1 MTSSPLAGGV
11 GQPVSGGRAEAVA
24 RERERLRAIR
34 ERREAQSADSGVDG
48 FTVRR
53 WRKVGVLGA
62 HAVPR
67 AHALLRR
74 LVDLAHDAAQEA
86 AHDALTDALRDEP
99 DDRLLPAVR
108 AVLERADPAAVA
120 ATLTEVHA
128 GGFLWLSEVGE
139 QRLTALTAGDD
150 TLTVPGSEDS
160 SGAFALLAASATEEM
175 AALPPRMLPRVLP
188 WIPMSVLDDLIDAGV
203 AGPEHQPWRYRAEE
217 TEHAYLKARLAPDQ
231 VTDEQATVLG
241 WTVWERRN
249 AFLAGGEPLPSAG
262 DVYDLLERVADGDAS
277 VVKEL
282 ERELPRDLV
291 LRLRRLLDGAAVGNW
306 DRDIREDRGLWRL
319 IFALWE
325 PKAAVN
331 PSRSPLHA
339 LMALRQAYDLL
350 CMNDLARASS
360 QIDKLVSYEAADPAC
375 RAEALN
381 FHAYTLLLQE
391 EVDAAAVVLEGI
403 RDAHERAEANLRMV
417 RRRRAVPRN
426 DRPAASN
433 PYLDLGLPH
442 GAQSW
447 TARYRDL
454 RREYVRDVDM
464 SARLN
469 SAMKRIRDAERDED
483 WSGFFVLPLD
493 LDVFEL
499 PDEVPVTLVP
509 PLAPLIR
516 RTTSHSPESLGLVR
530 QRAVADLLPQLL
542 NAPRRP
548 DRNTRTHTQ

>member
-1 MTSSPLAGGV
+1 M
-11 GQPVSGGRAEAVA
+11 SGERAEAVA
-24 RERERLRAIR
+24 RERERLRALR
-34 ERREAQSADSGVDG
+34 ERREAQNADSGVDG

-62 HAVPR
+62 QAVSR
-67 AHALLRR
+67 AHALLQQ
-74 LVDLAHDAAQEA
+74 LVDLAHNAAHDA

-108 AVLERADPAAVA
+108 AVLERADPTAIA

-128 GGFLWLSEVGE
+128 GAFLWLSEAGE
-139 QRLTALTAGDD
+139 QRLTALTAGDN
-150 TLTVPGSEDS
+150 TLAVPGSEDP
-160 SGAFALLAASATEEM
+160 SGASALLAALAAESSA
-175 AALPPRMLPRVLP
+175 AFPPRMLPRVLP
-188 WIPMSVLDDLIDAGV
+188 WIPLSVLDDLIDAGTV
-203 AGPEHQPWRYRAEE
+203 GPEHQPWQYRAEE
-217 TEHAYLKARLAPDQ
+217 TDHAYLKARLVPDQ
-231 VTDEQATVLG
+231 VTGEQASALQ
-241 WTVWERRN
+241 WTARERRS
-249 AFLAGGEPLPSAG
+249 AFLAADERLPSAG

-291 LRLRRLLDGAAVGNW
+291 LRLRRLLDGVAVGNW
-306 DRDIREDRGLWRL
+306 DRDIWEDRGLWRL

-350 CMNDLARASS
+350 CMNDLARASA
-360 QIDKLVSYEAADPAC
+360 QIDKLVSYEATDPAC

-391 EVDAAAVVLEGI
+391 ELDAAGMALEGI
-403 RDAHERAEANLRMV
+403 RDAHERAESNLLMV
-417 RRRRAVPRN
+417 RQRQAVSRN

-442 GAQSW
+442 GAPSW
-447 TARYRDL
+447 TTRYRDL
-454 RREYVRDVDM
+454 RREHVRDVDM

-469 SAMKRIRDAERDED
+469 SAMKRIRDAERHED

-509 PLAPLIR
+509 RLAPLTR
-516 RTTSHSPESLGLVR
+516 RTASYSPEGLGLVR
-530 QRAVADLLPQLL
+530 QRAVADLLPHLL

-548 DRNTRTHTQ
+548 DRNARTHTP

>member
-1 MTSSPLAGGV
+1 MTSLPPAGGA
-11 GQPVSGGRAEAVA
+11 GKPVSGERAEAVA
-24 RERERLRAIR
+24 RERERLRALR
-34 ERREAQSADSGVDG
+34 ERREAQNADSGVDG

-62 HAVPR
+62 QAVSR
-67 AHALLRR
+67 AHALLQQ
-74 LVDLAHDAAQEA
+74 LVDLAHNAAHDA

-108 AVLERADPAAVA
+108 AVLERADPTAIA

-128 GGFLWLSEVGE
+128 GAFLWLSEAGE
-139 QRLTALTAGDD
+139 QRLTALTAGDN
-150 TLTVPGSEDS
+150 TLAVPGSEDP
-160 SGAFALLAASATEEM
+160 SGASALLAALAAESSA
-175 AALPPRMLPRVLP
+175 AFPPRMLPRVLP
-188 WIPMSVLDDLIDAGV
+188 WIPLSVLDDLIDAGTV
-203 AGPEHQPWRYRAEE
+203 GPEHQPWQYRAEE
-217 TEHAYLKARLAPDQ
+217 TDHAYLKARLVPDQ
-231 VTDEQATVLG
+231 VTGEQASALQ
-241 WTVWERRN
+241 WTARERRS
-249 AFLAGGEPLPSAG
+249 AFLAADERLPSAG

-291 LRLRRLLDGAAVGNW
+291 LRLRRLLDGVAVGNW
-306 DRDIREDRGLWRL
+306 DRDIWEDRGLWRL

-350 CMNDLARASS
+350 CMNDLARASA
-360 QIDKLVSYEAADPAC
+360 QIDKLVSYEATDPAC

-391 EVDAAAVVLEGI
+391 ELDAAGMALEGI
-403 RDAHERAEANLRMV
+403 RDAHERAESNLLMV
-417 RRRRAVPRN
+417 RQRQAVSRN

-442 GAQSW
+442 GAPSW
-447 TARYRDL
+447 TTRYRDL
-454 RREYVRDVDM
+454 RREHVRDVDM

-469 SAMKRIRDAERDED
+469 SAMKRIRDAERHED

-509 PLAPLIR
+509 RLAPLTR
-516 RTTSHSPESLGLVR
+516 RTASYSPEGLGLVR
-530 QRAVADLLPQLL
+530 QRAVADLLPHLL

-548 DRNTRTHTQ
+548 DRNARTHTP

>member
-1 MTSSPLAGGV
+1 MTSPPPAGGA
-11 GQPVSGGRAEAVA
+11 GQSVPRSRTAAVA
-24 RERERLRAIR
+24 RERERLRALR
-34 ERREAQSADSGVDG
+34 ERRDAQSADSGIDG

-62 HAVPR
+62 QAVTR
-67 AHALLRR
+67 AHTMLRQ
-74 LVDLAHDAAQEA
+74 LADLAHEA
-86 AHDALTDALRDEP
+86 AHDALADALRDEP

-150 TLTVPGSEDS
+150 RLTVPGSEDP
-160 SGAFALLAASATEEM
+160 SGAFALLAAF
-175 AALPPRMLPRVLP
+175 AAESTAAFPSRMLPRVLP
-188 WIPMSVLDDLIDAGV
+188 WIPLSVLDDLIDAGV
-203 AGPEHQPWRYRAEE
+203 VGPEHQPWQYRAEE
-217 TEHAYLKARLAPDQ
+217 TDHAYLKARLVPDQ
-231 VTDEQATVLG
+231 VTAEQATTLE
-241 WTVWERRN
+241 WTARERRN

-291 LRLRRLLDGAAVGNW
+291 LRLRRLLDGVAVGNW
-306 DRDIREDRGLWRL
+306 DRDIWEDRGLWRL

-350 CMNDLARASS
+350 CMNDLARASA

-391 EVDAAAVVLEGI
+391 QLDAAALVLEGI
-403 RDAHERAEANLRMV
+403 HDAHERAESNLRML
-417 RRRRAVPRN
+417 RRRQAVQRN

-442 GAQSW
+442 GAPSW
-447 TARYRDL
+447 TTRYRDL
-454 RREYVRDVDM
+454 RREHVRDLDT

-469 SAMKRIRDAERDED
+469 NAMKRIRDAERDED

-509 PLAPLIR
+509 PLAPLTR
-516 RTTSHSPESLGLVR
+516 RTASHSPEGLGLVR
-530 QRAVADLLPQLL
+530 QRAVADLLPHLL

-548 DRNTRTHTQ
+548 DRNARTHTP

>member
-1 MTSSPLAGGV
+1 MTSPPPAGA
-11 GQPVSGGRAEAVA
+11 RAEAVA
-24 RERERLRAIR
+24 RERERLRALR
-34 ERREAQSADSGVDG
+34 ERREAQSADSGIDG

-62 HAVPR
+62 QAVPR
-67 AHALLRR
+67 AHTLLRQ
-74 LVDLAHDAAQEA
+74 LADFAYDA
-86 AHDALTDALRDEP
+86 AHDALAHALRDEP

-108 AVLERADPAAVA
+108 AVLERADPAVVA

-128 GGFLWLSEVGE
+128 GGFLWLSETGE

-150 TLTVPGSEDS
+150 TLAVSGSEDP
-160 SGAFALLAASATEEM
+160 SGAFALLAAFATEST
-175 AALPPRMLPRVLP
+175 AAFPHRMLPRVLP
-188 WIPMSVLDDLIDAGV
+188 WIPLSVLDDLIDAGV
-203 AGPEHQPWRYRAEE
+203 VGPEHQPWQYRAEE
-217 TEHAYLKARLAPDQ
+217 MEHAYLKARLVPDQ
-231 VTDEQATVLG
+231 VTAEQATTLE
-241 WTVWERRN
+241 WTARERRN
-249 AFLAGGEPLPSAG
+249 AFLAGGESLPLAD

-291 LRLRRLLDGAAVGNW
+291 LRLRRLLDGVAVGNW
-306 DRDIREDRGLWRL
+306 DRDIWEDRGLWRL

-350 CMNDLARASS
+350 CMNDLARASA

-391 EVDAAAVVLEGI
+391 ELDAAALVLEGI
-403 RDAHERAEANLRMV
+403 RDTHERAESNLRML
-417 RRRRAVPRN
+417 RRRQTIQRN

-442 GAQSW
+442 GALSW
-447 TARYRDL
+447 TNRYRDL
-454 RREYVRDVDM
+454 RREHVRDVDT

-509 PLAPLIR
+509 PLAPLTR
-516 RTTSHSPESLGLVR
+516 RTTSHSPAALGLVR
-530 QRAVADLLPQLL
+530 QRAVADLLPHLL

-548 DRNTRTHTQ
+548 DRNARTNTP

>member
-1 MTSSPLAGGV
+1 MTSPLPARA
-11 GQPVSGGRAEAVA
+11 RAEAVA
-24 RERERLRAIR
+24 RERERLRALR
-34 ERREAQSADSGVDG
+34 ERREAQSADSGIDG

-53 WRKVGVLGA
+53 WRKAGVLGA
-62 HAVPR
+62 EAVPR
-67 AHALLRR
+67 AHALLRE
-74 LVDLAHDAAQEA
+74 LADLAHDTAHEA
-86 AHDALTDALRDEP
+86 AHDALADALRDEP

-108 AVLERADPAAVA
+108 AVLERADPTAVA

-128 GGFLWLSEVGE
+128 GGFLWLSEAGE
-139 QRLTALTAGDD
+139 QRLTALTTGDD
-150 TLTVPGSEDS
+150 TLAVPASEDP
-160 SGAFALLAASATEEM
+160 SGAAALLSAFVTDGTAAF
-175 AALPPRMLPRVLP
+175 PPRMLPRVLP
-188 WIPMSVLDDLIDAGV
+188 WIPLSVLDDLIDAGV
-203 AGPEHQPWRYRAEE
+203 VGPEHQPWQYRPEE
-217 TEHAYLKARLAPDQ
+217 TDHAYLKARLVPDQ
-231 VTDEQATVLG
+231 VTDEEAAALE
-241 WTVWERRN
+241 WTARERRN

-291 LRLRRLLDGAAVGNW
+291 LRLRRLLDGVAVGNW
-306 DRDIREDRGLWRL
+306 DRDIWADRGLWRL

-350 CMNDLARASS
+350 CMNDLARASA
-360 QIDKLVSYEAADPAC
+360 QIDKLLSYEAADPAC

-391 EVDAAAVVLEGI
+391 ELDAAAMALEGI
-403 RDAHERAEANLRMV
+403 CDAHERAESNLRMV
-417 RRRRAVPRN
+417 RRRRAVSRN

-442 GAQSW
+442 GAASW
-447 TARYRDL
+447 TTRYRDL
-454 RREYVRDVDM
+454 RREHVRDVDM
-464 SARLN
+464 SAWLN

-493 LDVFEL
+493 LDAFEL
-499 PDEVPVTLVP
+499 PDEVPVTFVP
-509 PLAPLIR
+509 PLAPMIR
-516 RTTSHSPESLGLVR
+516 RTTSRSPEDLGLVR
-530 QRAVADLLPQLL
+530 QRAVADLLPHLL

-548 DRNTRTHTQ
+548 DRNARTHTQ

>member
-1 MTSSPLAGGV
+1 MTSPPPAGGA
-11 GQPVSGGRAEAVA
+11 GQPVLGARAEAVA
-24 RERERLRAIR
+24 RERQRLRVLR
-34 ERREAQSADSGVDG
+34 ERREAQSADSGIDG

-53 WRKVGVLGA
+53 WRKAGVLGTQ
-62 HAVPR
+62 AVPR

-74 LVDLAHDAAQEA
+74 LADLAHDTAHDA

-108 AVLERADPAAVA
+108 TVLERAEPAAVA
-120 ATLTEVHA
+120 ETLAEVHA
-128 GGFLWLSEVGE
+128 GGFLWLSEAGE

-150 TLTVPGSEDS
+150 TLAVPGSEDP
-160 SGAFALLAASATEEM
+160 SGASALLTAFGMDGTAI
-175 AALPPRMLPRVLP
+175 LPTRLLPRVLP
-188 WIPMSVLDDLIDAGV
+188 WIPLSVLDDLIDAGV
-203 AGPEHQPWRYRAEE
+203 VGPEHQPWQYRAEE
-217 TEHAYLKARLAPDQ
+217 TDHAYLKARLVPDQ
-231 VTDEQATVLG
+231 VTDEQAAALE
-241 WTVWERRN
+241 WSARERRS

-291 LRLRRLLDGAAVGNW
+291 LRLRRLLDGVAVGNW
-306 DRDIREDRGLWRL
+306 DRDIWADRGLWRL

-350 CMNDLARASS
+350 CMNDLTRASA
-360 QIDKLVSYEAADPAC
+360 QVDKLVSYESADPAC

-391 EVDAAAVVLEGI
+391 ELDAAALVLEGI
-403 RDAHERAEANLRMV
+403 RDAHERAESNLRML
-417 RRRRAVPRN
+417 RRRQAVQRN

-442 GAQSW
+442 GAPSW
-447 TARYRDL
+447 TTRYRDL
-454 RREYVRDVDM
+454 RREHVRDVDM
-464 SARLN
+464 SAQLN

-509 PLAPLIR
+509 PLAPLTR
-516 RTTSHSPESLGLVR
+516 RTAFHSPEGLGLVR
-530 QRAVADLLPQLL
+530 QRAVADLLPHLL

-548 DRNTRTHTQ
+548 DRNARTHTP

>member
-1 MTSSPLAGGV
+1 MTSLPPAGGV
-11 GQPVSGGRAEAVA
+11 GKPVSGERAEAVA
-24 RERERLRAIR
+24 RERERLRALR

-62 HAVPR
+62 QAVSR
-67 AHALLRR
+67 AHALLQQ
-74 LVDLAHDAAQEA
+74 LVDLAHNAAHDA

-108 AVLERADPAAVA
+108 AVLERADPTAIA

-128 GGFLWLSEVGE
+128 GAFLWLSEAGE
-139 QRLTALTAGDD
+139 QRLTVLTAGDN
-150 TLTVPGSEDS
+150 TLAVPGSEDP
-160 SGAFALLAASATEEM
+160 SGASALLAALAAESSA
-175 AALPPRMLPRVLP
+175 AFPPRMLPRVLP
-188 WIPMSVLDDLIDAGV
+188 WIPLSVLDDLIDAGTV
-203 AGPEHQPWRYRAEE
+203 GPEHQPWQYRAEE
-217 TEHAYLKARLAPDQ
+217 TDHAYLKARLVPDQ
-231 VTDEQATVLG
+231 VTDEQASALQ
-241 WTVWERRN
+241 WTARERRS
-249 AFLAGGEPLPSAG
+249 AFLAADETLPSAG

-291 LRLRRLLDGAAVGNW
+291 LRLRRLLDGVAVGNW
-306 DRDIREDRGLWRL
+306 DRDIWEDRGLWRL

-350 CMNDLARASS
+350 CMNDLPRASA
-360 QIDKLVSYEAADPAC
+360 QIDKLVSYEATDPAC

-381 FHAYTLLLQE
+381 FHAYMLLLQE
-391 EVDAAAVVLEGI
+391 ELDAAGMALEGI
-403 RDAHERAEANLRMV
+403 RDAHERAESNLLMV
-417 RRRRAVPRN
+417 RQRQAVSRN

-442 GAQSW
+442 GAPSW
-447 TARYRDL
+447 TTRYRDL
-454 RREYVRDVDM
+454 RREHVRDVDM

-469 SAMKRIRDAERDED
+469 SAMKRIRDAERHED

-509 PLAPLIR
+509 RLAPLTR
-516 RTTSHSPESLGLVR
+516 RTASHSPEGLGLVR
-530 QRAVADLLPQLL
+530 QRAVADLLPHLL

-548 DRNTRTHTQ
+548 DRNARTHTP

>member
-1 MTSSPLAGGV
+1 MTSSPPVGGE
-11 GQPVSGGRAEAVA
+11 GQLVSGGRAEAVA
-24 RERERLRAIR
+24 RERERLRALR
-34 ERREAQSADSGVDG
+34 ERREAQSAASGIDG

-53 WRKVGVLGA
+53 WRKAGVLGA
-62 HAVPR
+62 QAVPLV
-67 AHALLRR
+67 HTLLRQ
-74 LVDLAHDAAQEA
+74 LADLARQAAHDF

-108 AVLERADPAAVA
+108 AVLERAHPAVVA

-128 GGFLWLSEVGE
+128 GGFLWLSEAGE
-139 QRLTALTAGDD
+139 QRLTALTAGED
-150 TLTVPGSEDS
+150 TLTVPEGEDPF
-160 SGAFALLAASATEEM
+160 GAFAFLTESAKEGAAAFSPRVLL
-175 AALPPRMLPRVLP
+175 RVLP
-188 WIPMSVLDDLIDAGV
+188 WIPLSVLDDLIDTGAV
-203 AGPEHQPWRYRAEE
+203 GPEHQPWQYRAEE
-217 TEHAYLKARLAPDQ
+217 REHAYLKARLVPDQ
-231 VTDEQATVLG
+231 VTAEQASALE
-241 WTVWERRN
+241 WTARERRN
-249 AFLAGGEPLPSAG
+249 AFLAGGEPLPSAD

-282 ERELPRDLV
+282 ERALPRDLV
-291 LRLRRLLDGAAVGNW
+291 LRLRRLLDGVAVGNW
-306 DRDIREDRGLWRL
+306 DRDIWEDRGLWRL

-360 QIDKLVSYEAADPAC
+360 QIEKLVSYEAADPAC

-391 EVDAAAVVLEGI
+391 ELDAAGVVLEGI
-403 RDAHERAEANLRMV
+403 RDVHERAQANLRMI

-442 GAQSW
+442 VAPSW
-447 TARYRDL
+447 TTRYRDL
-454 RREYVRDVDM
+454 RREHVRDVDM

-493 LDVFEL
+493 PEVFEL

-509 PLAPLIR
+509 TLAPLTR
-516 RTTSHSPESLGLVR
+516 RTTSHSPDGLELVR
-530 QRAVADLLPQLL
+530 QRAVADLLPHLL

-548 DRNTRTHTQ
+548 DRNARTHTP